1 MKLEGLVSQDGKTV
15 VTDATGIQIA
25 YFIHTKTDGSKRI
38 GYEVRA
44 LPNKEKLGEY
54 ISLNGAKQAKD
65 KIMQKI
71 KALGSMAFVVVP
83 EDKEALCSDGGRYY
97 V

>member
-1 MKLEGLVSQDGKTV
+1 MKLEGLVSQDGKIV
-15 VTDATGIQIA
+15 VTDATGVQIVH
-25 YFIHTKTDGSKRI
+25 FIHTKTDGSKHI

-54 ISLNGAKQAKD
+54 VSLNGAKQAKD
-65 KIMQKI
+65 KIIQKI
-71 KALGSMAFVVVP
+71 KALGSTAFVVVP
-83 EDKEALCSDGGRYY
+83 EDKEALCSARGRYY